1 MQARAKGLYPMGL
14 FRSAPNFR
22 SASHSPTDARA
33 CRIIFVCGSL
43 AAGHTGRIK
52 GARHGHQPVNQRKK
66 KRDFPRRICSGR
78 QIRARQNA
86 RSFAEYI
93 GALPTPPADARVCR
107 VVVCLYS
114 WLGGRCIRRVNDVT
128 QRKKGP
134 LRARQSVNFTENSV
148 QRASRS
154 DTERQQFRPDK
165 SKRFP
170 LPHPTLGP
178 IASCFF

>member
-93 GALPTPPADARVCR
+93 GALPTPPAAPRVAPQEVGNRAQSLRPLLLLCGGVCPGYDR
-107 VVVCLYS
+107 VPPFAINQKATIVRLAELLLPRTHRS
-114 WLGGRCIRRVNDVT
+114 NDIRF
-128 QRKKGP
+128 
-134 LRARQSVNFTENSV
+134 L
-148 QRASRS
+148 
-154 DTERQQFRPDK
+154 
-165 SKRFP
+165 
-170 LPHPTLGP
+170 
-178 IASCFF
+178 